1 MADRTTLRR
10 ARSFALCHPA
20 AFDAALGLLVGAFS
34 IVIVLTGPGPERSPS
49 TPNLADIGAAL
60 LAFALVALRRRWPVP
75 VFAAATAAALWPTIR
90 NGPPPVLLVAVFVCA
105 CTVAVETNRRTAW
118 IAGGSAAVVLYTAAV
133 LAGNGWSSPTSLGLF
148 AWMGMAVA
156 IGDALRTRRAYVA
169 AIEERARRA
178 EESRDEEARRRVVE
192 ERLRIARELH
202 DVVAHHIAMINVQAG
217 VAAHVLRDQPDK
229 AEDALAHVRQA
240 ARTVLDEISTL
251 LGVLRRPGDPE
262 ESEPTR
268 GLARLGGLL
277 DSLGGAG
284 LRVEH
289 HQDGNARALP
299 SAVDLAAYRIV
310 QESLTNAQ
318 KHGGDGSARLRLAYT
333 PAGLE
338 IEVANIAGPDPADGG
353 GHGIV
358 GMRER
363 ATAIGGTLRA
373 GRTDGRFVVEAFLPA
388 PERQQ
393 SGPAPERQQ
402 SGPAPERQQ
411 SLPAPERQPRPPAP
425 ERQLS
430 DGRA

>member
-1 MADRTTLRR
+1 VVGGELPYRGDMADRTTLLR
-10 ARSFALCHPA
+10 ARSFAECHPA
-20 AFDAALGLLVGAFS
+20 AFDAALGLLIGALS
-34 IVIVLTGPGPERSPS
+34 IVVVLTGPGPERQPA
-49 TPNLADIGAAL
+49 TPTLADIVAAV
-60 LAFALVALRRRWPVP
+60 LAFVLVALRRRWPVP
-75 VFAAATAAALWPTIR
+75 IFAAATTAALWPVIKD
-90 NGPPPVLLVAVFVCA
+90 GPPPVLLVAAFVCA
-105 CTVAVETNRRTAW
+105 CTVAVETSRRTSW
-118 IAGGSAAVVLYTAAV
+118 IAGGVAAVVLYTAAV
-133 LAGNGWSSPTSLGLF
+133 LAGNGWSSPSSLGLL
-148 AWMGMAVA
+148 AWLGMAVA

-169 AIEERARRA
+169 AVEERARRA
-178 EESRDEEARRRVVE
+178 EETRDEEARRRVVE

-217 VAAHVLRDQPDK
+217 VAAHVLRDQPGK

-240 ARTVLDEISTL
+240 ARTVLDETSTL
-251 LGVLRRPGDPE
+251 LRVLRRPDDPE

-289 HQDGNARALP
+289 HQEGDARALP

-338 IEVANIAGPDPADGG
+338 IEVANAAGLDAGG
-353 GHGIV
+353 DVGHGLV

-363 ATAIGGTLRA
+363 AAAVGGTLRA
-373 GRTDGRFVVEAFLPA
+373 GRSDGRFVVAAFLPA
-388 PERQQ
+388 PAWQQ
-393 SGPAPERQQ
+393 SEPA
-402 SGPAPERQQ
+402 
-411 SLPAPERQPRPPAP
+411 
-425 ERQLS
+425 LS
-430 DGRA
+430 DGLA

>member
-1 MADRTTLRR
+1 MADRTTLLR
-10 ARSFALCHPA
+10 ARSFAECHPA
-20 AFDAALGLLVGAFS
+20 AFDAVLGLLIGALS
-34 IVIVLTGPGPERSPS
+34 IVVVLTGPGPERQPA
-49 TPNLADIGAAL
+49 TPTLADIVAAV
-60 LAFALVALRRRWPVP
+60 LAFVLVALRRRWPVP
-75 VFAAATAAALWPTIR
+75 IFAAATTAALWPVIKD
-90 NGPPPVLLVAVFVCA
+90 GPPPVLLVAAFVCA
-105 CTVAVETNRRTAW
+105 CTVAVETSRRTSW
-118 IAGGSAAVVLYTAAV
+118 IAGGVAAVVLYTAAV
-133 LAGNGWSSPTSLGLF
+133 LAGNGWSSPSSLGLL
-148 AWMGMAVA
+148 AWLGMAVA

-169 AIEERARRA
+169 AVEERARRA
-178 EESRDEEARRRVVE
+178 EETRDEEARRRVVE

-217 VAAHVLRDQPDK
+217 VAAHVLRDQPGK

-240 ARTVLDEISTL
+240 ARTVLDETSTL
-251 LGVLRRPGDPE
+251 LGVLRRPDDPA

-289 HQDGNARALP
+289 HQEGDARALP

-338 IEVANIAGPDPADGG
+338 IEVANAAGLDAGG
-353 GHGIV
+353 DVGHGLV

-363 ATAIGGTLRA
+363 AAAVGGTLRA
-373 GRTDGRFVVEAFLPA
+373 GRSGGRFVVAAFLPA
-388 PERQQ
+388 PAWQQ
-393 SGPAPERQQ
+393 SEPA
-402 SGPAPERQQ
+402 
-411 SLPAPERQPRPPAP
+411 
-425 ERQLS
+425 LS
-430 DGRA
+430 DGLA

>member
-1 MADRTTLRR
+1 VVAGVLPYRRVMADRTPLLR
-10 ARSFALCHPA
+10 ARSFAECHPA
-20 AFDAALGLLVGAFS
+20 AFDAALGLLIGALS
-34 IVIVLTGPGPERSPS
+34 IVVVLTGPGPERQPR
-49 TPNLADIGAAL
+49 TPTLADVGAAV
-60 LAFALVALRRRWPVP
+60 LAFTLVALRRRWPVP
-75 VFAAATAAALWPTIR
+75 VFAAATGAALWPTIR
-90 NGPPPVLLVAVFVCA
+90 DGPPPVLLVAVFVCA
-105 CTVAVETNRRTAW
+105 STVAVETNRRTAW
-118 IAGGSAAVVLYTAAV
+118 IAGGTASIVLYAASV
-133 LAGNGWSSPTSLGLF
+133 LAGNGWSSPVSLGLF

-217 VAAHVLRDQPDK
+217 VAAHVLRDRPDK
-229 AEDALAHVRQA
+229 AEDALAHVRRA

-289 HQDGNARALP
+289 HQEGDARELP

-318 KHGGDGSARLRLAYT
+318 KHGGDGAARLRLAYT

-338 IEVANIAGPDPADGG
+338 IEVANVAGPDTGEGG
-353 GHGIV
+353 GHGLV

-363 ATAIGGTLRA
+363 ASAVGGTLRA
-373 GRTDGRFVVEAFLPA
+373 GRVDGRFVVTAFLPA
-388 PERQQ
+388 PAWQQ
-393 SGPAPERQQ
+393 SEPA
-402 SGPAPERQQ
+402 
-411 SLPAPERQPRPPAP
+411 
-425 ERQLS
+425 LS
-430 DGRA
+430 DGLA